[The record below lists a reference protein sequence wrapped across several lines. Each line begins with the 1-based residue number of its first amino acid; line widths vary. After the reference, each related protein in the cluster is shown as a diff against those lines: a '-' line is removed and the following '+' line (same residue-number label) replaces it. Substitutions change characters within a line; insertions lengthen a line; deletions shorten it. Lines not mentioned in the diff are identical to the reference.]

1 MKKCIEEIIAK
12 EMALDE
18 DIRPLYHRNCAETLL
33 MAANKKYDLGLE
45 DRYYKAVCPYG
56 AGLQSGKTC
65 GALLGSLASIGILF
79 AEDKPTENEK
89 MKALTEA
96 YVTQFLAFFESQ
108 DCELIKPRHQDEN
121 ETCTPVKIKAGE
133 LLEELLC
140 QEKIQD
146 Q

>member
-1 MKKCIEEIIAK
+1 MKKCVEEIIAK

-18 DIRPLYHRNCAETLL
+18 NMRPLYHRNCAETLL
-33 MAANKKYDLGLE
+33 MAANKKYDMGLE
-45 DRYYKAVCPYG
+45 ERYFKAVCPYG

-65 GALLGSLASIGILF
+65 GALLGCLASIGVLF

-96 YVTQFLAFFESQ
+96 YVTEFLTFFESQ
-108 DCELIKPRHQDEN
+108 DCESIKPRHQDEK

-133 LLEELLC
+133 LLEELLRQEQI
-140 QEKIQD
+140 QEK
-146 Q
+146 